1 MAWPF
6 TPQQR
11 GRFRSGSPFLQG
23 PVEPGKSFD
32 GAELLR
38 NVQRMLTDND
48 RLKKELNDKV
58 ARIEAQNERIS
69 ELIAKN
75 ERLVDERNSMLERR
89 NEALRNTTEQSSE
102 VLQRIQAQKAA
113 LETEITNVQSE
124 LSTAQRHLTIL
135 RQTEQVRR
143 NDEALFALVAVALKR
158 VAARAPPPEPAPHLA
173 RGRN

>member
-1 MAWPF
+1 SGPPRRRPRRRSTMLPCASRTWPASSSASLPGAAFGMGARAADEPWSVLLMAWPF

-58 ARIEAQNERIS
+58 ARIEAQN
-69 ELIAKN
+69 
-75 ERLVDERNSMLERR
+75 
-89 NEALRNTTEQSSE
+89 
-102 VLQRIQAQKAA
+102 
-113 LETEITNVQSE
+113 
-124 LSTAQRHLTIL
+124 
-135 RQTEQVRR
+135 
-143 NDEALFALVAVALKR
+143 
-158 VAARAPPPEPAPHLA
+158 
-173 RGRN
+173 